1 MTIARNLRVRG
12 MVQGVGFRPF
22 VFRLAR
28 THALTGWVLNEP
40 DGVDIH
46 LEGGEA
52 AIQSFLHDLESQAPP
67 AARITAVEVESAEQ
81 SGFQDFTVRESQ
93 SIGRPSVRISPDLPV
108 CGDCLQE
115 LFDPAD
121 PRYLYPYI
129 NCTNCGPRYT
139 VIESLPYDRP
149 NTTMKHWPM
158 DALCADQ
165 YGDPLDRRFH
175 AQPIACPACGPR
187 YRPPIEAIVQLLRE
201 GRIVAIKGIG
211 GYHLACDAN
220 NAAAVGALRERK
232 YRKEKPFA
240 VMVRTIEIARRLAE
254 ISPESE
260 ALLTSAARPIVLVPA
275 KIELPG

>member
-1 MTIARNLRVRG
+1 MTIARNVRVRG

-28 THALTGWVLNEP
+28 THALAGWVLNEP

-52 AIQSFLHDLESQAPP
+52 AIQNFLHDLESQAPP
-67 AARITAVEVESAEQ
+67 AARIAAVEVGTVEH
-81 SGFQDFTVRESQ
+81 SGFQDFTIRESLA
-93 SIGRPSVRISPDLPV
+93 IGHPSVRISPDLPV
-108 CGDCLQE
+108 CGDCLAE

-149 NTTMKHWPM
+149 NTTMKYWPM
-158 DALCADQ
+158 DALCAGQ
-165 YGDPLDRRFH
+165 YDDPLDRRFH

-187 YRPPIEAIVQLLRE
+187 
-201 GRIVAIKGIG
+201 
-211 GYHLACDAN
+211 
-220 NAAAVGALRERK
+220 
-232 YRKEKPFA
+232 
-240 VMVRTIEIARRLAE
+240 
-254 ISPESE
+254 
-260 ALLTSAARPIVLVPA
+260 
-275 KIELPG
+275 